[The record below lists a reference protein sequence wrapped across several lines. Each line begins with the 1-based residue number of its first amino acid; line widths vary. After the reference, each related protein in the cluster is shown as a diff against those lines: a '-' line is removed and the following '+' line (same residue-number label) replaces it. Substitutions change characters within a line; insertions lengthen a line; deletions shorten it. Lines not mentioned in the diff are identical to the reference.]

1 MLLWNVS
8 NNSLVG
14 KIEQIYDN
22 KKQNNMLSELNDI
35 SVRDSTT
42 DRWQYHFTVKLISEI
57 EKDQK
62 LKLHQWYLSVIN
74 ENNIQYR
81 INSSFIN
88 CIISIHFLV
97 PSTEYLFNLLQ
108 FIGIF
113 MRANMI
119 DAYLNVCETKISEE
133 KKSSDQQE
141 KTEMI

>member
-1 MLLWNVS
+1 M
-8 NNSLVG
+8 G

-88 CIISIHFLV
+88 CIISIHFSFLLRNICSIFSSLLV
-97 PSTEYLFNLLQ
+97 FL
-108 FIGIF
+108 
-113 MRANMI
+113 
-119 DAYLNVCETKISEE
+119 CEPI
-133 KKSSDQQE
+133 
-141 KTEMI
+141 